1 MKKLLS
7 VLLTVIMLFA
17 VAAPALSASAAENYI
32 TVYVEGYGHK
42 LYKNNIATEENRI
55 YDIDADVGAIV
66 SEVLKPCLEKLA
78 LGFLT
83 QDYDAYC
90 DELYNAMAPLYDQV
104 RLDKNGEAS
113 DGSGWGGDMLTDRY
127 SVRYDKGLSGGRITF
142 QYDWRLSPEYNAQI
156 LEQFIDRVCR
166 ERKVE
171 KVNLLGRCLGGN
183 IVNAYLQNG
192 KNLDK
197 INKVILYIPST
208 MGLST
213 IGALFSGNIV
223 IDSDAVS
230 YFADYIVNNKDFI
243 TDPMIRELITAV
255 VEMLNYAAV
264 LGVGLDTLSYV
275 IDKVKDNIIPRLVR
289 DTYGSFPS
297 FWAMCPAEDIDA
309 AVELCY
315 GTEDLKQ
322 EYAGTIEKIYSY
334 KEIQL
339 NAYENMK
346 QLKQNGMDIMVISK
360 YNLPDLPLSKDGRL
374 QSDSLA
380 ETYRTSFDATTSE
393 YGSVLSQSYIKK
405 MSEEDKKFL
414 SPDLKVD
421 ASTCLFPEKTWF
433 IKNCAHA
440 DFPDTVDALMETFL
454 LGDNFTV
461 FSSEAYPQYLDY
473 TSATET
479 EPESLV
485 PVTGTDKD
493 AEKPSKN
500 QERFSVFIRFFKAI
514 LSFFTKLFNGELD
527 LSFGKGE

>member
-1 MKKLLS
+1 MKKVLS
-7 VLLTVIMLFA
+7 LMLAVLLMFTVT
-17 VAAPALSASAAENYI
+17 VPAFTASAAENCL
-32 TVYVEGYGHK
+32 TVYVEGYGHR
-42 LYKNNIATEENRI
+42 LYKNNINSEENRI
-55 YDIDADVGAIV
+55 YELNADVGGIV
-66 SEVLKPCLEKLA
+66 KEVIKPCLEKLA
-78 LGFLT
+78 YGMVSDNF
-83 QDYDAYC
+83 DAYC
-90 DELYNAMAPLYDQV
+90 DELYSAMAPLYDQV

-315 GTEDLKQ
+315 GTEELKQ

-414 SPDLKVD
+414 SPDHKID
-421 ASTCLFPEKTWF
+421 ASTCLFPDKTWF
-433 IKNCAHA
+433 VKNSSHGK
-440 DFPDTVDALMETFL
+440 FPDCVDKLMDTFL
-454 LGDNFTV
+454 TTDDFTV
-461 FSSEAYPQYLDY
+461 FTSETYPQF
-473 TSATET
+473 
-479 EPESLV
+479 LV
-485 PVTGTDKD
+485 YNEEADTLTPVTGLDED
-493 AEKPSKN
+493 AKEISRGE
-500 QERFSVFIRFFKAI
+500 ERFSIFIRFFTAI
-514 LSFFTKLFNGELD
+514 LKFLSKLFGGELSF
-527 LSFGKGE
+527 SFGENA

>member
-1 MKKLLS
+1 MKKVLS
-7 VLLTVIMLFA
+7 LMLAVLLMFTVT
-17 VAAPALSASAAENYI
+17 VPAFTASAAENCL
-32 TVYVEGYGHK
+32 TVYVEGYGHR
-42 LYKNNIATEENRI
+42 LYKNNINSEENRI
-55 YDIDADVGAIV
+55 YELNADVGGIV
-66 SEVLKPCLEKLA
+66 KEVIKPCLEKLA
-78 LGFLT
+78 YGMVSDNF
-83 QDYDAYC
+83 DAYC

-113 DGSGWGGDMLTDRY
+113 DGSGWGGDMLTHRY
-127 SVRYDKGLSGGRITF
+127 GINYNGLTGGRITF

-230 YFADYIVNNKDFI
+230 YFADYIINNKDFI

-255 VEMLNYAAV
+255 VEMLNYASV

-315 GTEDLKQ
+315 GTEELKQ

-414 SPDLKVD
+414 SPDHKID
-421 ASTCLFPEKTWF
+421 ASTCLFPETTWF
-433 IKNCAHA
+433 IKNCGHGN
-440 DFPDTVDALMETFL
+440 FPLVVDYLMNNFL
-454 LGDNFTV
+454 VNNNYTV
-461 FSSEAYPQYLDY
+461 FSDENYPQYLDY
-473 TSATET
+473 SVNKADGS
-479 EPESLV
+479 ESLL
-485 PVTGTDKD
+485 PVTELDSD
-493 AEKPSKN
+493 ASTPSKN
-500 QERFSVFIRFFKAI
+500 QERFGVFFRFFTAI
-514 LSFFTKLFNGELD
+514 LKFLSKLFGGELNIP
-527 LSFGKGE
+527 FGKAA